1 MISNLKKIIGIQ
13 GVVQDHVPEV
23 QEQSEVQEQ
32 NSDIGVQEQDRDSG
46 VVEDEEVIVK
56 IIKKLYQL
64 IQLKLC

>member
-1 MISNLKKIIGIQ
+1 M
-13 GVVQDHVPEV
+13 

-56 IIKKLYQL
+56 IIKKLY
-64 IQLKLC
+64 